1 VTAMLSLTVPMMVPL
16 AACGGGQDP
25 AAFSP
30 MYLGVG
36 TEPLD
41 ESLVAVEVAMQGA
54 RDGRDVEAYA
64 ECAAARYALDRG
76 DGFARHIRTLVTQS
90 AGIWEADA
98 VYTLSP
104 TLPEGLRT
112 IDAEVTVAN
121 CARNGIPVV

>member
-1 VTAMLSLTVPMMVPL
+1 MLSLTLPVIAPL
-16 AACGGGQDP
+16 AACGGGQGDP
-25 AAFSP
+25 AAYEP
-30 MYLGVG
+30 VYLAAG

-41 ESLVAVEVAMQGA
+41 ENLVAVRVAMQGA
-54 RDGRDVEAYA
+54 RDGGDAEAYA

-90 AGIWEADA
+90 SGIWEADA

-112 IDAEVTVAN
+112 IDAEVTAAN